1 MSFEIFSFLKIYGI
15 DMQIILTLEVVR
27 DYKNNK
33 REENQK
39 KKKGK
44 MQFFKTW
51 HPQTIKYISLKDKL
65 RYKHVWKQLQLI
77 I

>member
-39 KKKGK
+39 KRAKCS
-44 MQFFKTW
+44 F
-51 HPQTIKYISLKDKL
+51 SKL
-65 RYKHVWKQLQLI
+65 GIRKL
-77 I
+77 

>member
-39 KKKGK
+39 KKRAKCS
-44 MQFFKTW
+44 F
-51 HPQTIKYISLKDKL
+51 SKL
-65 RYKHVWKQLQLI
+65 GIRKL
-77 I
+77 